1 MKRSEKQFVREL
13 VERLDGSSDVKVREV
28 AREIVAF
35 LASRREL
42 HRVRGILEAIDGAW
56 AERYGASTIKI
67 DSAYPL
73 NESLRKKIIALSPGA
88 ELRERVDEGL
98 IGGARLQIDERVLD
112 ATIGAQL
119 KRLQTTLCS

>member
-1 MKRSEKQFVREL
+1 MKQSEKQFAREL
-13 VERLDGSSDVKVREV
+13 VERLEGSSDAKAREVVRELV
-28 AREIVAF
+28 TF

-73 NESLRKKIIALSPGA
+73 NESLRKKIIALAPGA

-98 IGGARLQIDERVLD
+98 IGGARLQIDELVLD
-112 ATIGAQL
+112 TTIGAQL
-119 KRLQTTLCS
+119 KRLQIALCP